1 MTPPLLNTELAW
13 HTHRDAH
20 RAPYAF
26 QHSRPPCSDCM
37 PTKRSFFVPAIQS
50 MPSMQHCAHGVW
62 HYRAGRKQA
71 LWLRVSSSLH
81 DFYMR
86 TNRARDPVW
95 STLVCP
101 VALHYGHGPKDAYG
115 AAYSGRQLCSAQ
127 RALHSRRGVWR
138 GRAHRRQ
145 GCTHALQ
152 QRRRSRRPRRHLHG
166 TGCEA
171 LYHARG
177 PAFPDAGMCK
187 SAPFAGLAAHTC
199 SECQVTGPT

>member
-115 AAYSGRQLCSAQ
+115 AARSTAGAASGAAEHTGARAARMHSSSAAA
-127 RALHSRRGVWR
+127 RAARD
-138 GRAHRRQ
+138 AT
-145 GCTHALQ
+145 CTALAV
-152 QRRRSRRPRRHLHG
+152 RLYTMREARHFLMPACAKVRHLPG
-166 TGCEA
+166 WQPT
-171 LYHARG
+171 
-177 PAFPDAGMCK
+177 
-187 SAPFAGLAAHTC
+187 LAVNVRL
-199 SECQVTGPT
+199 QVQRE